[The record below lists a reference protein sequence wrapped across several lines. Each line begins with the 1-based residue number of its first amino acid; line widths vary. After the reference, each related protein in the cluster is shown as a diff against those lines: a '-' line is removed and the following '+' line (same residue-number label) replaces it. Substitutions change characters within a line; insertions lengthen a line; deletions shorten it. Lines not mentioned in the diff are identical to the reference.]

1 MHLIQ
6 KPRGKEKTSIAP
18 SELGR
23 GLWISWCLAALACI
37 ECSTPLTHS
46 QQPIFRERI
55 RSLSVESNSQ
65 NVHDQN
71 DFIVSTNDW
80 LGSTSLEVPHWMD
93 PLLQSH
99 PDGWYYLV
107 ARKISEKIAPE
118 VVTTGWDL
126 WKYHPRT
133 QAVEIHATGLRQPFS
148 LTQDSWGNLFV
159 MDAIGPPYF
168 GTRWLQICPYE
179 DYGWMSSSDP
189 IRRRFNQM
197 IWDEEVAQ
205 GFSQSRY
212 ETLPFGAI
220 HYFEGISSGLVNA
233 MARSGSGTG
242 AQSYL
247 AAGNFKETRH
257 TLIRW
262 VQKPAGASWLVGE
275 IQPVAALGRFSQVAW
290 DHRSPYLQVR
300 TLTGEASTTDSLI
313 IGPLTRQI
321 HNVFPP
327 QELAGFDSVWKDP
340 LDMLAM
346 LEAPQPGVRL
356 MGQQLAERAGASM
369 LPLLLQRAQNP
380 DHAVA
385 RLHAL
390 WAIGNMAPQELS
402 HQITKGWMEQ
412 MLKDPQHCI
421 SQHAADLIH
430 KVFGA
435 EITHLLLEHLP
446 EASPTLRCGILTAL
460 ANQNQVIPL
469 LELVKGDFFHDP
481 ALKHATARALFVSL
495 TSGESSWEQIEGLP
509 PFEKQLAMGELGLKV
524 LDEHLVSY
532 LDSAGIDVRFAL
544 ADGLYRQ
551 ASAGSMQML
560 VSWAKGF
567 LSTSSSVEKIAS
579 ECQTH
584 PALSN
589 AFWRRVFAACL
600 ETQDRD
606 AFYSLVLLLDQPGL
620 PTPLSQ
626 DLAAGMRE
634 LLKVWESM
642 EKTKP
647 TDLTAWVHELFH
659 PRIDA
664 WMQCRASEQRGL
676 ALDWLLWHQP
686 GNDNKA
692 LVEDTF
698 RNFFET
704 EDNRKQALRWLGSRD
719 IEHRMQWIAEG
730 LQSNKAGLRT
740 EAIILQANANPDDSV
755 AQWIRDLEQASL
767 KQQLDALDSLTTIAD
782 PRIDYALIHWLEK
795 GLKGGIPQALHAAL
809 LKAAKSRST
818 KGVQERLKAWQQT
831 ALEIQPMM
839 VP

>member
-1 MHLIQ
+1 
-6 KPRGKEKTSIAP
+6 
-18 SELGR
+18 
-23 GLWISWCLAALACI
+23 
-37 ECSTPLTHS
+37 
-46 QQPIFRERI
+46 
-55 RSLSVESNSQ
+55 
-65 NVHDQN
+65 
-71 DFIVSTNDW
+71 
-80 LGSTSLEVPHWMD
+80 MD
-93 PLLQSH
+93 PLFQPH

-107 ARKISEKIAPE
+107 ARKISENMVPE
-118 VVTTGWDL
+118 VDTTGWDL
-126 WKYHPRT
+126 WRYHPRT
-133 QAVEIHATGLRQPFS
+133 EVVEIHATGLRLPFS
-148 LTQDSWGNLFV
+148 LTQDSWGNLFI
-159 MDAIGPPYF
+159 MDAIGPPHF
-168 GTRWLQICPYE
+168 GTRWLQIYPCE
-179 DYGWMSSSDP
+179 DYGWMSSSNP
-189 IRRRFNQM
+189 LRRRFNQI
-197 IWDEEVAQ
+197 IWDEEIAE
-205 GFSQSRY
+205 GFPKSRY

-233 MARSGSGTG
+233 TALSGSGTG

-247 AAGNFKETRH
+247 VAGIFKETRH

-262 VQKPAGASWLVGE
+262 EQKPAGAFWVMGK
-275 IQPVAALGRFSQVAW
+275 IQPVGVLGEFSQVTW
-290 DHRSPYLQVR
+290 DARGPYLQVR
-300 TLTGEASTTDSLI
+300 TLDGEASTTDRLM
-313 IGPLTRQI
+313 IGPLTRQV
-321 HNVFPP
+321 HGGFPP
-327 QELAGFDSVWKDP
+327 QEPAGFDSTWKDP
-340 LDMLAM
+340 LDILAM

-356 MGQQLAERAGASM
+356 VGQRLAERAGASM

-390 WAIGNMAPQELS
+390 WAIGNMTPRELS
-402 HQITKGWMEQ
+402 HQIPNGWMEQ
-412 MLKDPQHCI
+412 MLKDPQHGI
-421 SQHAADLIH
+421 SQHTTDLIH
-430 KVFGA
+430 KVFG
-435 EITHLLLEHLP
+435 TDLTQLLLEHLP
-446 EASPTLRCGILTAL
+446 EASPTLRYGILTAL

-469 LELVKGDFFHDP
+469 QELVKGNFSHDP
-481 ALKHATARALFVSL
+481 ALKHATARALFDSL
-495 TSGESSWEQIEGLP
+495 TSGEFSWEQVESLP
-509 PFEKQLAMGELGLKV
+509 PLEKQLAMGELGLKV

-532 LDSAGIDVRFAL
+532 LDSTDIHVRFAL

-551 ASAGSMQML
+551 GSAGSMQML

-567 LSTSSSVEKIAS
+567 LSNSSSLEKIAS
-579 ECQTH
+579 DFQTH
-584 PALSN
+584 PAPSK

-634 LLKVWESM
+634 LLKVWKSM
-642 EKTKP
+642 EKTEP

-676 ALDWLLWHQP
+676 ALDWLLWHHP
-686 GNDNKA
+686 GTDNQA
-692 LVEDTF
+692 LVENTF

-767 KQQLDALDSLTTIAD
+767 KKQLDALDSMAAIAD

-795 GLKGGIPQALHAAL
+795 GLKGGIPQALQAAL
-809 LKAAKSRST
+809 LKAAKPRST

-831 ALEIQPMM
+831 ALETQPMM
-839 VP
+839 AP